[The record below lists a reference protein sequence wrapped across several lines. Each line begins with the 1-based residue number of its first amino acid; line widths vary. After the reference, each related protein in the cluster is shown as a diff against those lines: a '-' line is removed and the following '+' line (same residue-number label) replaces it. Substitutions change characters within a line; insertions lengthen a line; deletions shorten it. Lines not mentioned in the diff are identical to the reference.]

1 MYLAKAKLYDSFIR
15 KEYTAFFIGGG
26 DMLAIILIFA
36 FIYFIMWFFFKALG
50 LALKIAVFPI
60 KLIVGLV
67 LAIIG
72 FVVFPAL
79 IIFFIIPL
87 IAILVSWTI
96 GKIISPI

>member
-1 MYLAKAKLYDSFIR
+1 
-15 KEYTAFFIGGG
+15 
-26 DMLAIILIFA
+26 MLAIILIFA

-67 LAIIG
+67 LAIIT
-72 FVVFPAL
+72 FIAFPAL

>member
-1 MYLAKAKLYDSFIR
+1 
-15 KEYTAFFIGGG
+15 
-26 DMLAIILIFA
+26 MLTIILIFA
-36 FIYFIMWFFFKALG
+36 FIYFIMWFLFKALG
-50 LALKIAVFPI
+50 LVLKIALFPI

-67 LAIIG
+67 FAIIG